1 MVDRYTSRPVWSP
14 TLASSTQLEAL
25 HRVVRLVTEVI
36 DAIGARSDQR
46 RPDFAFESTPSPVTR
61 RRLPSARIV
70 PRWRTR
76 C

>member
-1 MVDRYTSRPVWSP
+1 MV
-14 TLASSTQLEAL
+14 ATQLEAL
-25 HRVVRLVTEVI
+25 NQIVRLVTEII
-36 DAIGARSDQR
+36 DTIGAPSDQL
-46 RPDFAFESTPSPVTR
+46 RPNPALECTPSPVTR

>member
-1 MVDRYTSRPVWSP
+1 MV
-14 TLASSTQLEAL
+14 ATQFEAL
-25 HRVVRLVTEVI
+25 NQIVRLVTEII
-36 DAIGARSDQR
+36 DTIGAPSDQL
-46 RPDFAFESTPSPVTR
+46 RPNPAFESTPSPVTL